1 MTRPQILVVED
12 ERIDAENIQNMLNNL
27 GYGVSGLVSSGKSA
41 IKKAEETHPD
51 LILMDIKL
59 KGEMDGVEAAEKIR
73 ERFDIPVVY
82 LTAYAD
88 DKTLQRAKITE
99 PFGYILKPFEEKEL
113 HSTIEM
119 ALYKNKM
126 ERELKER
133 EHWVSTV
140 LKSIGDAVIAT
151 DKDGL
156 VTFMNSSAEAL
167 TGWKHEEALGKDLGE
182 KLNIVIEEEAC
193 PPSKSPKKK
202 KGRKEVI
209 RLSNQALLIKK
220 EGIEIPVDYSH
231 SALTDGKE
239 DILGSVLVFRDITE
253 RKRAEEELQRS
264 FKKVKKILEEII
276 HAISL
281 VVEMRD
287 PYTAGHQRRV
297 ANFSCAIAKELGLP
311 KEQID
316 GIHMAGIIHDIGKIY
331 VPGEILSK
339 PARLNEAE
347 LSLVKNHPRVGYD
360 ILKKIEFPWPI
371 AEIVL
376 QHHERIDGS
385 GYPQGLSGEEILLE
399 ARILG
404 VADVIEAMSSHRPY
418 RPSLGLDW
426 AFQEIS
432 ENRGVLYDPEV
443 VDTCLRLFR
452 EKRFKFE

>member
-1 MTRPQILVVED
+1 MVKR
-12 ERIDAENIQNMLNNL
+12 
-27 GYGVSGLVSSGKSA
+27 
-41 IKKAEETHPD
+41 
-51 LILMDIKL
+51 
-59 KGEMDGVEAAEKIR
+59 
-73 ERFDIPVVY
+73 
-82 LTAYAD
+82 
-88 DKTLQRAKITE
+88 
-99 PFGYILKPFEEKEL
+99 
-113 HSTIEM
+113 
-119 ALYKNKM
+119 
-126 ERELKER
+126 
-133 EHWVSTV
+133 
-140 LKSIGDAVIAT
+140 
-151 DKDGL
+151 
-156 VTFMNSSAEAL
+156 
-167 TGWKHEEALGKDLGE
+167 
-182 KLNIVIEEEAC
+182 
-193 PPSKSPKKK
+193 
-202 KGRKEVI
+202 
-209 RLSNQALLIKK
+209 
-220 EGIEIPVDYSH
+220 
-231 SALTDGKE
+231 
-239 DILGSVLVFRDITE
+239 DILGSVLVFHDITE

-264 FKKVKKILEEII
+264 FKKVKKILEETI

-297 ANFSCAIAKELGLP
+297 ANFACTIAKELGLP

-316 GIHMAGIIHDIGKIY
+316 GIHMAGVIHDIGKIY

-339 PARLNEAE
+339 PAGLNEAE

-404 VADVIEAMSSHRPY
+404 VADVVEAMSSHRPY

-432 ENRGVLYDPEV
+432 ENRGALYDPEV
-443 VDTCLRLFR
+443 VDACLRLFR